1 MTLSLFPPESSD
13 GPDPG
18 PRVVVFDLE
27 TQRSAA
33 EVGGWSQIHRMGLSL
48 GVCWDSR
55 LEEFVTYREG
65 QVQDLLGHLQ
75 SADLVVGFNLLGFDY
90 TVLRGYTP
98 FDFRRLNTLDIL
110 REVQL
115 RLSHRVS
122 LDALARA
129 TLQVPKLGDGLQA
142 LQWWKEGRLAE
153 LEEYCR
159 QDVRVTR
166 DLFHHGL
173 EHGHLFFDRKDGG
186 RAQVRVDWKL
196 DSLAARRP
204 RA

>member
-1 MTLSLFPPESSD
+1 
-13 GPDPG
+13 
-18 PRVVVFDLE
+18 VVVVDLE

-55 LEEFVTYREG
+55 LEEFITYREE
-65 QVQDLLGHLQ
+65 QVQELLGHLQ
-75 SADLVVGFNLLGFDY
+75 RADLVVGFNLLGFDY
-90 TVLRGYTP
+90 TVLRGYTS
-98 FDFRRLNTLDIL
+98 FDFSRLNTLDIL
-110 REVQL
+110 RELQF
-115 RLSHRVS
+115 RLNHRVS
-122 LDALARA
+122 LDSLARA
-129 TLQVPKLGDGLQA
+129 TLQVAKLGDGLQA
-142 LQWWKEGRLAE
+142 LAWWKEGRFDL

-173 EHGHLFFDRKDGG
+173 EHGHLFFDRKNGS
-186 RAQVRVDWKL
+186 RARVQVDWKL
-196 DSLAARRP
+196 DALAARRP